1 MLNSLFKS
9 LPYGTDSFEFGIVE
23 ELIYDI
29 GEPNKS
35 DKDIE
40 AGKKVDISK
49 KFTGYVQV
57 RKFVDNTVVK
67 SLFLVPLAGKSMF
80 FGGMPEKGSI
90 CFMCNMGG
98 ARVILGFVP
107 VPMNMM
113 IQARHE
119 LDNMVEGE
127 ILMQGS
133 TFDAAMKDFYSAA
146 SFHLDTYGRM
156 IIESG
161 DDAFRIIVGD
171 LLSNEYTEDVTYL
184 KDTITEEV
192 ICFQENYKNG
202 RYSRSVDKQGNTIFN
217 TLSALWDVGGDEI
230 HRITGK
236 YIVSSGEQIRLE
248 QDGSF
253 LDISPAG
260 VVLTTVSDMVLKAQG
275 SVKLNSASYMA
286 LFSFLDL
293 SLATS
298 GSAVIKA
305 LKEIMLSCAKK
316 VTITSTENVVSI
328 EAYTDALMKAVTG
341 NIKLDAALQAEIV
354 AQVKVLLGSASATE
368 PVLLGNIT
376 YADLMSHQH
385 IGNMGYPVTRAD
397 VVNPA
402 IFSKI
407 KSIKV
412 FTE

>member
-127 ILMQGS
+127 ILMQSS
-133 TFDAAMKDFYSAA
+133 TYDAAMKDFYSAA

-202 RYSRSVDKQGNTIFN
+202 RYRRSVDKQGNTIFN

-248 QDGSF
+248 QEGSF
-253 LDISPAG
+253 LDISSTG
-260 VVLTTVSDMVLKAQG
+260 IKLSTVSDFAIKAMG
-275 SVKLNSASYMA
+275 GASINSASFLS

-298 GSAVIKA
+298 GSVVIKA
-305 LKEIMLSCAKK
+305 LKEIMLSCAEKIT
-316 VTITSTENVVSI
+316 VTSTKDSVSV
-328 EAYTDALMKAVTG
+328 EAFTDALIKAVSG
-341 NIKLDAALQAEIV
+341 SIKLDAAVQAEIV
-354 AQVKVLLGSASATE
+354 AKVSVLLGSASATE